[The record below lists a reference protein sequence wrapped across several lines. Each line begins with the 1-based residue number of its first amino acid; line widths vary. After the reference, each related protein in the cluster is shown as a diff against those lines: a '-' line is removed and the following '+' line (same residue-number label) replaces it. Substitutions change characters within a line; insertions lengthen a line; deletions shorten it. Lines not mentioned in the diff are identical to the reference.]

1 LYTVHGVDI
10 MKNKMKQNL
19 SDSDI
24 QKIFSSNN
32 LGNVLDSKQLS
43 GGEFNTVYKVVTDN
57 GEYVIKIAPSKDV
70 SVLTYEQNIAASE
83 QFALNKL
90 CNNSYA
96 KVPKVIAFSA
106 STNKYSYLI
115 IEFVEGKMLLGQKLS
130 KDEYNNV
137 MFNLG
142 KAVAEFHN
150 VECDLGFGY
159 LQNGLKSTWKEA
171 YFDMVQNIIADAKKV
186 RCKIPYFDE
195 IMNMIDKCSYVL
207 DEVKTPSILHFDL
220 WQGNI
225 FIKDGKLSSIID
237 FERTILG
244 DPVGDFIHLDYI
256 VPFNLDENKSLI
268 DGYNSVAKNKL
279 SFNKN
284 ELIRFYLMRLYLGM
298 IAYVET
304 YYRMPRFSAQFFGKK
319 VFARK
324 VLSSAVHEL
333 NKLTKE
339 E

>member
-1 LYTVHGVDI
+1 

-19 SDSDI
+19 SDYDI

-32 LGNVLDSKQLS
+32 LGKVLESKQLS
-43 GGEFNTVYKVVTDN
+43 GGEFNSVYKVVTDG
-57 GEYVIKIAPSKDV
+57 GEYVIKIAPSKSV
-70 SVLTYEQNIAASE
+70 SVLTYEKNIARSE
-83 QFALNKL
+83 QFALDKL
-90 CNNSYA
+90 SNNSYA
-96 KVPKVIAFSA
+96 KVPKVIAYSFDS
-106 STNKYSYLI
+106 NDKYNYLI
-115 IEFVEGKMLLGQKLS
+115 IEFVEGSMLLGQKVS
-130 KDEYNNV
+130 KDEYNAI
-137 MFNLG
+137 MFDLG

-159 LQNGLKSTWKEA
+159 LQNGLKPTWKDA
-171 YFDMVQNIIADAKKV
+171 YFDMVHNIIDDGKKA

-195 IMNMIDKCSYVL
+195 IMNLIDKCSYVL
-207 DEVKTPSILHFDL
+207 DEVKIPSILHFDL

-225 FIKDGKLSSIID
+225 FVKDGKLASIID

-256 VPFNLDENKSLI
+256 APFNLDENKSLI

-298 IAYVET
+298 IVSVET
-304 YYRMPRFSAQFFGKK
+304 YYRMPRFSVQFFGKK

-333 NKLTKE
+333 NKLIKE
-339 E
+339 GMI